1 MLRTERGWTQQ
12 QLADMAQLGRVHI
25 SELENGKRE
34 AGLHALERLADSFD
48 IALETLVA
56 KL

>member
-1 MLRTERGWTQQ
+1 
-12 QLADMAQLGRVHI
+12 MAQLGRVHI

>member
-1 MLRTERGWTQQ
+1 
-12 QLADMAQLGRVHI
+12 MAQLGRVHI

-34 AGLHALERLADSFD
+34 AGLRALERLADSFD